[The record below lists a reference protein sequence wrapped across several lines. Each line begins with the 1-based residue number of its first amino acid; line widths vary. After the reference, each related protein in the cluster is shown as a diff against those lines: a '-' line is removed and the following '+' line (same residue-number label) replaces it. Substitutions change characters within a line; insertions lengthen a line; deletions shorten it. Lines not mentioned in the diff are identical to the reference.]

1 MNKKY
6 ERYINYIV
14 SDIELPYI
22 KYLNMYGLSD
32 NEMVMILSKVF
43 NESVSIEGAKVY
55 NTDGN
60 RIYCEDSD
68 GFWYKKE
75 WDANG
80 NLIYCE
86 DSDGYWEKYVYDI
99 NGNLIYSENSY
110 GYWTKREY
118 DSNGNLIYQ
127 EDSTGN
133 IVNKRY
139 ERQI

>member
-68 GFWYKKE
+68 G
-75 WDANG
+75 
-80 NLIYCE
+80 
-86 DSDGYWEKYVYDI
+86 
-99 NGNLIYSENSY
+99 
-110 GYWTKREY
+110 YWTKREY